1 MNHTPALLE
10 YFAAHETLADLDH
23 AESASPSLA
32 ICESLVGKRP
42 DTGWKSVE
50 SWEWE
55 AKWRAKL
62 RFIRAKAMTEEAE
75 RIRSTEITRQSD
87 GTQKKTGLSF
97 SEALDAMKSGKS
109 VRRNEWVPGSI
120 AMVNGQFKDSADPIW
135 GESIY
140 SNDILANDWEIV
152 E

>member
-1 MNHTPALLE
+1 MNHTPTLLE
-10 YFAAHETLADLDH
+10 CFAANEAISDEDIQH
-23 AESASPSLA
+23 ATV
-32 ICESLVGKRP
+32 LVP
-42 DTGWKSVE
+42 DKPEEDPDAYVT
-50 SWEWE
+50 WE

-120 AMVNGQFKDSADPIW
+120 AMVNGRFKDSADPIW